1 MIPHPLSQSANDPAV
16 TTGYVEGRVLPM
28 EAFDVD
34 WVFRRKFL
42 LFCVDVC
49 VLNAP
54 RFRPAVA
61 APSLYSDDDVD
72 GCGVESLPL
81 S

>member
-1 MIPHPLSQSANDPAV
+1 
-16 TTGYVEGRVLPM
+16 M

-49 VLNAP
+49 VLNALP
-54 RFRPAVA
+54 FRPAVA